1 MLHHCVAVRRRD
13 GLTRSVNELARAV
26 IGENCR
32 SAHDSAM
39 ALIWLLA
46 GATLLGL
53 ALRFPLP
60 PLTWLALTLLLHA
73 SRSWPP
79 SRAIP
84 FVALALFAAMAFGRW
99 ADIPTRG
106 PAYWAIVAAV
116 ALTFTVPFALDRL
129 TAARLAWPGATLVF
143 PLAFVA
149 AEFLQSR
156 LSPAATW
163 GSIAYTQYGVLPLM
177 QVAAVAGIWGITF
190 LIAWFAT
197 TAELVWSH
205 AFDWSTVGTPVAAY
219 ALVFGAIVIGGTIR
233 VAFAPTDRPSLRV
246 AAVNRPVDLFV
257 PGEMTRIEED
267 RMAPEERDRLAGKL
281 TRLQDWFLNESRREA
296 AAGARL
302 VAWPETNLLVFAQDE
317 PAFLARAEQLARDAH
332 VYLAMGMGT
341 VHQGEPLPM
350 ENKIVVIDPA
360 GTIIIAYRKSHP
372 VQGWEAG
379 IMRRGDGRL
388 PVVAT
393 PDGRIG
399 AAICF
404 DADFPEFIRQAGTVT
419 ADFLIVPANEWKAIK
434 VVHAQMAAFRAIEN
448 GVSLIRPAASGLA
461 TAVDPWGRRLGV
473 ADYFAPGD
481 RTMVAQVPRGGIR
494 TIYARIGDLFAW
506 LCVAGVLVCVG
517 LAIVHRG

>member
-1 MLHHCVAVRRRD
+1 
-13 GLTRSVNELARAV
+13 
-26 IGENCR
+26 
-32 SAHDSAM
+32 M

-53 ALRFPLP
+53 VLRFPLP
-60 PLTWLALTLLLHA
+60 PLTWLALPLLLHA
-73 SRSWPP
+73 SRSLPP

-84 FVALALFAAMAFGRW
+84 LVALALFGAMLFGRR
-99 ADIPTRG
+99 ADIPVSG
-106 PAYWAIVAAV
+106 PAYWAITAAV
-116 ALTFTVPFALDRL
+116 ALTVTVPFALDRL
-129 TAARLAWPGATLVF
+129 AAARFGWPGATLVF

-156 LSPAATW
+156 LTPAATW
-163 GSIAYTQYGVLPLM
+163 GSIAYTQYGFLPLM

-190 LIAWFAT
+190 LIAWCAS
-197 TAELVWSH
+197 TAELAWSRG
-205 AFDWSTVGTPVAAY
+205 FDWSVVATPVVGC
-219 ALVFGAIVIGGTIR
+219 ALVLGAVVIGGTIR
-233 VAFAPTDRPSLRV
+233 IALAPTDRPSIRV
-246 AAVNRPVDLFV
+246 AAVNRPLDLFV
-257 PGEMTRIEED
+257 PGEMTRIAAD
-267 RMAPEERDRLAGKL
+267 RMAPDERERLAAKL
-281 TRLQDWFLNESRREA
+281 TRLHDWFLNESRREA

-302 VAWPETNLLVFAQDE
+302 VAWPETNLLIFAQDE
-317 PAFLARAEQLARDAH
+317 PAFLVRAQELAREEH

-341 VHQGEPLPM
+341 VHLGEPLPM

-360 GTIIIAYRKSHP
+360 GTIIISYRKSHP

-393 PDGRIG
+393 PEARIA

-404 DADFPEFIRQAGTVT
+404 DADFPEFIRQAGAAT
-419 ADFLIVPANEWKAIK
+419 ADLLIVPANEWKAIK

-448 GVSLIRPAASGLA
+448 GVTLIRPAASGLA

-473 ADYFAPGD
+473 ADYFAAGD

-506 LCVAGVLVCVG
+506 LCVAGLVVLLGVAAVNR
-517 LAIVHRG
+517 V

>member
-1 MLHHCVAVRRRD
+1 
-13 GLTRSVNELARAV
+13 
-26 IGENCR
+26 
-32 SAHDSAM
+32 M
-39 ALIWLLA
+39 ALICLLA
-46 GATLLGL
+46 GAMLLGL

-60 PLTWLALTLLLHA
+60 PFTWLALTLLLHA
-73 SRSWPP
+73 SRSGPP
-79 SRAIP
+79 ARVIP
-84 FVALALFAAMAFGRW
+84 LVALALFATMAFGRW

-116 ALTFTVPFALDRL
+116 ALTYTVPFALDRL
-129 TAARLAWPGATLVF
+129 ATARLAWPGATLVF
-143 PLAFVA
+143 PLALVA

-163 GSIAYTQYGVLPLM
+163 GAIAYTQYGFLPLM

-197 TAELVWSH
+197 TAELAWSRG
-205 AFDWSTVGTPVAAY
+205 FDWSAVGTPVVAC
-219 ALVFGAIVIGGTIR
+219 ALVLGAIVIAGTIR
-233 VAFAPTDRPSLRV
+233 VAFAPTDQPSLRV

-267 RMAPEERDRLAGKL
+267 RMSPEERDRLAAKL

-317 PAFLARAEQLARDAH
+317 PVFLARAQQLARDAH

-360 GTIIIAYRKSHP
+360 GTIIIAYRKTHAVP
-372 VQGWEAG
+372 GWEAG

-393 PDGRIG
+393 PDGRIA

-404 DADFPEFIRQAGTVT
+404 DADFPEFIRQAGSAT

-448 GVSLIRPAASGLA
+448 GVTLIRPAASGLA

-473 ADYFAPGD
+473 ADYFAAGD

-494 TIYARIGDLFAW
+494 TIYAKIGDLFAW
-506 LCVAGVLVCVG
+506 LCVAGVVILLGVAA
-517 LAIVHRG
+517 AIGV